1 MGSVTEGMAQRYEIT
16 WVNYNTQ
23 RPEYSDQQVYLYL
36 ERYGTTPNWHQTIN
50 GGLIAFNTNAP
61 PAGSFNQVNL
71 AAFSNWHTSNS
82 SNLYV
87 NNITNRYFYTFD
99 GGTNNISDGG
109 GDMYDG
115 GNYISFST
123 TRGSTNLLNTQ
134 SNNYGTICN
143 VTASNFGFYISQAN
157 VWPQIS
163 LAYTNSGTIQ
173 WRVDGNVGTDGGG
186 ANSNFSGTYTTGN
199 QGRYGSFWVNQNY
212 NGGDPTICTAWFT
225 ILQSNLNS
233 VITSCNDNRN
243 LANPPPNI
251 MNQNFTV
258 TGSNYLFG
266 MFLLS
271 RSNGVLI
278 PSNEVQNF
286 LSNYVTNA
294 NIIIT

>member
-1 MGSVTEGMAQRYEIT
+1 MSNRFEIY
-16 WVNYNTQ
+16 WVNYDTQ
-23 RPEYSDQQVYLYL
+23 RPEYVDQPVILYL
-36 ERYGTTPNWHQTIN
+36 EKYATTPNWHATIN
-50 GGLIAFNTNAP
+50 GGMIARNTSVTTGA
-61 PAGSFNQVNL
+61 FNQVNL
-71 AAFSNWHTSNS
+71 VAFSNWHTSNS
-82 SNLYV
+82 SNLYA
-87 NNITNRYFYTFD
+87 NNITNEYFYAFAP
-99 GGTNNISDGG
+99 GTNFIDDGG

-134 SNNYGTICN
+134 SNTYGTICN
-143 VTASNFGFYISQAN
+143 VTTSNYGFYISQSN

-186 ANSNFSGTYTTGN
+186 ANSNFSGTYTTTN

-212 NGGDPTICTAWFT
+212 NGGDPTICMAWFT
-225 ILQSNLNS
+225 ILQSNLDS

-258 TGSNYLFG
+258 TGSNFLFG